1 MSKYMSVSYVTA
13 RSKKR
18 KMKRKKKTPSDG
30 KEELGSFGGR
40 GGVLSFKGQ
49 IASTDGEYVGSF
61 STLFQYNDVVCT
73 YSTYLTPKQKA
84 CQLYVVCIH
93 TQLHIH
99 NYVTSCVKNSKAKES
114 TKGVLYC
121 TCTYLPNVKFR
132 YFSSLEAV
140 GRNGTPMINRI
151 SFLIF
156 FSF

>member
-84 CQLYVVCIH
+84 CQL
-93 TQLHIH
+93 HIH
-99 NYVTSCVKNSKAKES
+99 NYVTSCAKNSKVKES

-151 SFLIF
+151 SFLIC